1 MELELFLKVNP
12 EVVIAIFV
20 SIAVIVAILVIGK
33 VVLAKKPKIKEVK
46 KDDNSRDKEGSP
58 KTNVHK
64 SR

>member
-33 VVLAKKPKIKEVK
+33 IVLAKKPKIKEVK
-46 KDDNSRDKEGSP
+46 KDDNSGDKEGST
-58 KTNVHK
+58 KTDVHK

>member
-1 MELELFLKVNP
+1 MELELFLQVKP
-12 EVVIAIFV
+12 EVVIAIFAAI
-20 SIAVIVAILVIGK
+20 SVIIAILVIGK

-46 KDDNSRDKEGSP
+46 KDDNSGDKEGSP

>member
-12 EVVIAIFV
+12 EVVIAIFA

-46 KDDNSRDKEGSP
+46 KDDNSGDKEGSP
-58 KTNVHK
+58 KTDVHK

>member
-33 VVLAKKPKIKEVK
+33 VLLAKKPKIKEVK
-46 KDDNSRDKEGSP
+46 KDDTRGDKEGSP

>member
-46 KDDNSRDKEGSP
+46 KDDNSGDKEGST